1 MPDWGIPL
9 MLMLMDNHPTPNGKS
24 TFFYSLKK
32 ERVRKGIKWQDLN
45 VRLEAHWVN
54 GGNRIVPNKDK
65 NASFLLTIPFAKSVI
80 DEILSKENLS
90 WCSKNT
96 LPILHAFSIRALTS

>member
-1 MPDWGIPL
+1 MVNQLFLFI
-9 MLMLMDNHPTPNGKS
+9 
-24 TFFYSLKK
+24 KK
-32 ERVRKGIKWQDLN
+32 ECVRKGIKWQDLK